1 MNTTLSNHKSQYIL
15 MPKMKMPK
23 IQFDIF
29 ISLIPSKFNEKLSM
43 GVLLKKK
50 AYLSY
55 ILTIHS
61 T

>member
-43 GVLLKKK
+43 GVLLK
-50 AYLSY
+50 
-55 ILTIHS
+55 
-61 T
+61 